1 MTELPIRMAQRAAA
15 ATLLSL
21 GAGCASVPTALPSTL
36 AAAADEAPALTVA
49 ADGVQIYE
57 CRADATPA
65 WVFIAP
71 DADLF
76 DTQGRHIG
84 HHGAGPHWQAD
95 DGSRIEGRV
104 RASAP
109 AGTADAIPW
118 LLLTAQ
124 ASGPKGAFSRVTS
137 VQRINTRGGV
147 APTAPCHAE
156 ARGTVVRVPYRAD
169 YRLFVAR
176 ARSNP
181 SYAPY

>member
-1 MTELPIRMAQRAAA
+1 MNELLNRFAQRAAA
-15 ATLLSL
+15 AALLSL
-21 GAGCASVPTALPSTL
+21 AAGCASPLPPTL
-36 AAAADEAPALTVA
+36 APAADEAPALTVA

-57 CRADATPA
+57 CRTDVTPS
-65 WVFIAP
+65 WVFVAP
-71 DADLF
+71 DAELF
-76 DTQGRHIG
+76 DANGRHVG
-84 HHGAGPHWQAD
+84 HHGTGPHWQAD
-95 DGSRIEGRV
+95 DGSRIDGRV

-176 ARSNP
+176 ARSES